1 MNDASKAN
9 PTSTPTSTPTPAQGH
24 RSTSTY
30 VATIADHL
38 TRPLPEEGFHLLR
51 LHESRDFS
59 SADPDDDW
67 AELMRVSEEFHAE
80 LKDLA
85 TALDARWGPHGQLSM
100 EDYAFLDPDDEDDA
114 GHAGHAGDEGD
125 TGDERR
131 SGLPPLLREL
141 VRQGWFG
148 DLLHWRTGDRVV
160 AASVGHEDK
169 EEPVVLFAA
178 VTGPDG
184 GLP

>member
-1 MNDASKAN
+1 MNDAPKA
-9 PTSTPTSTPTPAQGH
+9 TPTPTPPRAQDQF
-24 RSTSTY
+24 STSTY
-30 VATIADHL
+30 VAAIAEHL
-38 TRPLPEEGFHLLR
+38 ARPLPEEGFHLLR

-80 LKDLA
+80 LEDLA

-100 EDYAFLDPDDEDDA
+100 EDYAFLDPDDE
-114 GHAGHAGDEGD
+114 GDEGD
-125 TGDERR
+125 KGGVGE

-148 DLLHWRTGDRVV
+148 DLLHWRAGDRVV